1 MLPLGY
7 FQAKTVQA
15 DMVQMD
21 TVLGDAIV
29 EKFSFHPWAKHKKFK
44 TVSQVYLI
52 IKHKILFM
60 SEVFLGCKTRV

>member
-29 EKFSFHPWAKHKKFK
+29 QKFSFHPWARHKEFK
-44 TVSQVYLI
+44 TVSRVCKI
-52 IKHKILFM
+52 IKREILVM
-60 SEVFLGCKTRV
+60 IFLLLV